1 MKKLVCGKGIN
12 DADYS
17 IYTYINGKRI
27 ECPYYSKWSNML
39 KRCYSPEYQE
49 SNPTYKGCTV
59 AEEWHSFMNFRVWME
74 SQAWKG
80 LHLDKDMLIPG
91 NKIYS
96 PAACMFISR
105 AINNLLNDSEA
116 AREIHPQGVV
126 FRKDKKKFQAA
137 IRKNGKAVFLGYHST
152 PEQAE
157 SAYIKAK
164 VSHIRSV
171 AEEQIDRLA
180 EALRRHAML
189 IEAKLV

>member
-1 MKKLVCGKGIN
+1 MKSLVCGKGIN

-59 AEEWHSFMNFRVWME
+59 AEEWHSFMKFRSWME
-74 SQAWKG
+74 SQIWEG
-80 LHLDKDMLIPG
+80 LHLDKDILIPG
-91 NKIYS
+91 NKIYG
-96 PAACMFISR
+96 PDACMFISR

-116 AREIHPQGVV
+116 AREIHPQGVI

-164 VSHIRSV
+164 ASHVRNV
-171 AEEQIDRLA
+171 AEEQIDKLA
-180 EALRRHAML
+180 DALRRHAAL
-189 IEAKLV
+189 LEAKLV